1 MRDIRILPASDVE
14 QFTAGLF
21 DMFNKSVLAQRRA
34 AQEGRQQCE
43 ATFVRGT
50 WDQNGERCGNEAE
63 SGDYLCASCRK
74 EAGE

>member
-1 MRDIRILPASDVE
+1 MRDIRILPTSDAE

-21 DMFNKSVLAQRRA
+21 DMFTNPSRRSA
-34 AQEGRQQCE
+34 AIAQEGRQQCE

-63 SGDYLCASCRK
+63 RGDYLCASCRQ